1 MKFWQGIA
9 FMEVEQMVEVAKIC
23 EEVGVDGLLV
33 SDHLLHFEDR
43 ATPYPHTADGTPP
56 FTAETPWPECWP
68 LISTLGAVTTH
79 LRFLTYVYI
88 LPLRHPIEVAKA
100 TSTVATFCEGRLC
113 LGAGA
118 GWMKEEFDAV
128 GIDFQTRGKRFD
140 ESIAVLRKL
149 WTGDL
154 VEHHGRF
161 FDFPHVQ
168 MRPVPRQ
175 PIPIYVGGMSPAALR
190 RAARLGDGW
199 VGAGQ
204 TVDDALTTVAQL
216 NQLRAEAGRA
226 SEPFDMIVPLTGPP
240 QVDELKRLRD
250 AGVGGAVNYPFT
262 VTIGP
267 TSTIAQKRAQL
278 ERFAN
283 DVIAK
288 MKP

>member
-9 FMEVEQMVEVAKIC
+9 FMEVEQIVEVAKIC
-23 EEVGVDGLLV
+23 EEVGFDGLLV
-33 SDHLLHFEDR
+33 SDHLLHFANR
-43 ATPYPHTADGTPP
+43 AMPYPYSADGTPP
-56 FTAETPWPECWP
+56 FSAETAWPECWP
-68 LISTLGAVTTH
+68 LIGTLGAVTTR

-100 TSTVATFCEGRLC
+100 TATVATFCEGRVC

-128 GIDFQTRGKRFD
+128 GVDFQTRGKRFD
-140 ESIAVLRKL
+140 ECVEVLRKL
-149 WTGDL
+149 WTGME

-161 FDFPHVQ
+161 FDLPRVQ

-204 TVDDALTTVAQL
+204 TVEHAVETLTQL
-216 NQLRAEAGRA
+216 NHLRAQAGRA
-226 SEPFDMIVPLTGPP
+226 NEPFDTIVPLTGPP
-240 QVDELKRLRD
+240 RVDELKRLRD
-250 AGVGGAVNYPFT
+250 AGAGGAVSYPFT

-278 ERFAN
+278 ERFAT

-288 MKP
+288 LRA

>member
-1 MKFWQGIA
+1 MKFWQSLS
-9 FMEVEQMVEVAKIC
+9 FMEVEQMVEVAQIC
-23 EEVGVDGLLV
+23 EELGFDGLLV

-43 ATPYPHTADGTPP
+43 ESPYPHTADGTPP

-68 LISTLGAVTTH
+68 LIGTLGAVTKR
-79 LRFLTYVYI
+79 LQFLTYVYI

-100 TSTVATFCEGRLC
+100 TASVAAFCEGRLC

-128 GIDFQTRGKRFD
+128 GVDFQTRGKRFD
-140 ESIAVLRKL
+140 ECVEVLRKL
-149 WTGDL
+149 WTGEV

-161 FDFPHVQ
+161 FDFPQVQ
-168 MRPVPRQ
+168 MRPVPRE
-175 PIPIYVGGMSPAALR
+175 PIRIYIGGMSPAAMR

-204 TVDDALTTVAQL
+204 TVDDAIATVATL
-216 NQLRAEAGRA
+216 KRLRAEAGRA
-226 SEPFDMIVPLTGPP
+226 SEPFDVITPLLRSPRL
-240 QVDELKRLRD
+240 DEVERMHE
-250 AGVGGAVNYPFT
+250 AGVQGAGNYPFT

-267 TSTIAQKRAQL
+267 TSTVGQKRAQL

-283 DVIAK
+283 DIIAK
-288 MKP
+288 FRA